1 MSLIY
6 NLLGLKISGLIST
19 YFILNGLN
27 YTSYENE
34 LYLMGYISKFILLTN
49 VGLKSILLNGSK
61 IILT

>member
-27 YTSYENE
+27 SISYENE

-49 VGLKSILLNGSK
+49 VGLKSRLLNGPK

>member
-27 YTSYENE
+27 STSYENE

-49 VGLKSILLNGSK
+49 VGLKSRLLNGPK

>member
-27 YTSYENE
+27 STSYENE
-34 LYLMGYISKFILLTN
+34 LFSGLDCKLNFIN
-49 VGLKSILLNGSK
+49 
-61 IILT
+61 